1 MMMFHHVPGSMFMF
15 IYYQHDVH
23 VGVGVGVLGL
33 YVVVD
38 GDGMV
43 SMVDMMDN
51 GEHDGCEHGGV
62 GVLSEHGGL

>member
-1 MMMFHHVPGSMFMF
+1 MF

-43 SMVDMMDN
+43 SMVGMVGMMDN
-51 GEHDGCEHGGV
+51 GKHGGWW
-62 GVLSEHGGL
+62 GC

>member
-1 MMMFHHVPGSMFMF
+1 MMFHHVPGSMFMF

-33 YVVVD
+33 LYIVVD

-43 SMVDMMDN
+43 SMVGMMVGMMDN
-51 GEHDGCEHGGV
+51 GEHDGCEHGGWW
-62 GVLSEHGGL
+62 GC